1 MRYEYQALS
10 EHGEVEKGS
19 VDAISVQEAMRLVEQ
34 KGIKPLA
41 VNPGKIKKKASKRI
55 SFSDVVRF
63 FDELAT
69 LLSSGVALVDALE
82 SQAENQIN
90 GSMEEVLREIT
101 KGIQQ
106 GKPFSEV
113 LAGAR
118 PLRLPSYMVQL
129 IEAGELT
136 GKLAAAIES
145 GVAQMQYDEEMA
157 SEIRNALTYPAV
169 LVISGILAVGLVF
182 ALVVPKF
189 TNLLE
194 DDVDLP
200 FLAEAV
206 LRTGVFFNENGLWV
220 AVALLLS
227 GAVIGVQFTKPEFRR
242 RLLEVVARWPLI
254 GHWLAESESGRW
266 TSVLAAL
273 LGSGVPVI
281 RSLDLANQGVQINV
295 RKRKMEAAANSV
307 RSGEPLSQSL
317 QNQQALT
324 PVAYNILRVGEKS
337 GELPAMLRSL
347 ARLYE
352 KNSKQRMKRVMVLIE
367 PLAILL
373 IGGAIGIIIIGIVLA
388 ITSSAD
394 ILNRES
400 S

>member
-1 MRYEYQALS
+1 MRYQYQALAD
-10 EHGEVEKGS
+10 HGGIEQGTL
-19 VDAISVQEAMRLVEQ
+19 DALSIQEAMRLVEQ
-34 KGIKPLA
+34 KGLKPLA
-41 VNPGKIKKKASKRI
+41 VKPEKQKKKSASRI
-55 SFSDVVRF
+55 SFSEVLRF

-69 LLSSGVALVDALE
+69 LLKSGVALVDALQ

-90 GSMEEVLREIT
+90 ASMEEVLAELT

-106 GKPFSEV
+106 GKPFSEA
-113 LAGAR
+113 LGEAKS
-118 PLRLPSYMVQL
+118 LRLPDYMIQL
-129 IEAGELT
+129 VAAGELT
-136 GKLAAAIES
+136 GKLANAIES
-145 GVAQMQYDEEMA
+145 GVEQMQYEDEMA

-189 TNLLE
+189 TNLLDE
-194 DDVDLP
+194 GVDLP

-206 LRTGVFFNENGLWV
+206 LRTGLFFNEYWWLVLAGLITSSV
-220 AVALLLS
+220 FL
-227 GAVIGVQFTKPEFRR
+227 GFQFSKPLFRKQ
-242 RLLEVVARWPLI
+242 LLEFVARWPLI
-254 GHWLAESESGRW
+254 GQWLAESESGRW

-281 RSLDLANQGVQINV
+281 RSLDLANQGIRIHA
-295 RKRKMEAAANSV
+295 RKRKMEAAVHAV
-307 RSGEPLSQSL
+307 RSGEPLSQAL

-324 PVAYNILRVGEKS
+324 PVAYNILRVGEQS
-337 GELPAMLRSL
+337 GELPAMLKSL

-352 KNSKQRMKRVMVLIE
+352 KNGKQRMKRVMVLIE

-373 IGGAIGIIIIGIVLA
+373 IGAVIGTIIIGIVLA

-394 ILNRES
+394 ITL
-400 S
+400 